1 MVVQIISSVQWSEQA
16 EKHNQ
21 HQKLGNK
28 QLGLASMDLSTFSPH
43 TTHSGLV
50 SIALVIRSKDGPRF
64 VFHYPSHP
72 PFLPPEQDSRY
83 GTELDDEEIP
93 EDNDEE
99 DEDSDLEDGGVQF
112 HSSFGKLGLNDH
124 ERTHSKKHYHANFED
139 NHIELP
145 NGEQVVPW
153 EHMGEFETTDLE
165 SILTPSRAYH
175 KKKFVLDLDPLLF
188 VSYPIHIREDGAWKK
203 RPRKK
208 LRKKSK
214 PGGDENSE
222 QGEKKQN
229 EDKGKAADSDDG
241 GEHGGMTMFNVV
253 FALNV
258 PADEQDD
265 RVQEMYDH
273 VIRKFN
279 KALSHS
285 QASSDYVWKE
295 SELILSMKEKAR
307 EKRTFYL

>member
-1 MVVQIISSVQWSEQA
+1 M
-16 EKHNQ
+16 
-21 HQKLGNK
+21 K
-28 QLGLASMDLSTFSPH
+28 QLEPASMDLSTLSAH

-64 VFHYPSHP
+64 VFHYPPHP
-72 PFLPPEQDSRY
+72 PFLPPEQESRY
-83 GTELDDEEIP
+83 GTELDDEEVT

-112 HSSFGKLGLNDH
+112 HSSSTKLSLNEH
-124 ERTHSKKHYHANFED
+124 ERTHSKRLYHANFED

-145 NGEQVVPW
+145 NGEQIVPW

-188 VSYPIHIREDGAWKK
+188 VSYPVHNREDGAWKK
-203 RPRKK
+203 KPK
-208 LRKKSK
+208 KKSK
-214 PGGDENSE
+214 KKPKSGSGENSE
-222 QGEKKQN
+222 QDEKQEKEPN
-229 EDKGKAADSDDG
+229 ENKGKVPESEDG
-241 GEHGGMTMFNVV
+241 DEHGGMTMFNVV
-253 FALNV
+253 FSLNV

-273 VIRKFN
+273 VIKKFN
-279 KALSHS
+279 KALSHA

-307 EKRTFYL
+307 EKRKISVYSTK

>member
-1 MVVQIISSVQWSEQA
+1 
-16 EKHNQ
+16 
-21 HQKLGNK
+21 
-28 QLGLASMDLSTFSPH
+28 MDLPASPY

-64 VFHYPSHP
+64 VFHYPPHP
-72 PFLPPEQDSRY
+72 PFLPPEQESRY
-83 GTELDDEEIP
+83 GTELDDEETP

-112 HSSFGKLGLNDH
+112 HSSFGKLSLNDTEKAH
-124 ERTHSKKHYHANFED
+124 IKKQYHANFED

-145 NGEQVVPW
+145 NGEQIVPW

-175 KKKFVLDLDPLLF
+175 KKRFVLDLDPLLF
-188 VSYPIHIREDGAWKK
+188 ISYPVHIREDGAWKK
-203 RPRKK
+203 RTKK
-208 LRKKSK
+208 KFKKKSK
-214 PGGDENSE
+214 AASGESSE
-222 QGEKKQN
+222 QGEEKPIEGKEKGAES
-229 EDKGKAADSDDG
+229 EDGD
-241 GEHGGMTMFNVV
+241 EHGGMTMFNVV
-253 FALNV
+253 FVLNV

-273 VIRKFN
+273 VIKKFN
-279 KALSHS
+279 KALSHA

-307 EKRTFYL
+307 EKRKFI